1 VQLGGS
7 VAVALLGVVI
17 DRRAEFHSTVLS
29 SAVNLTAPPVA
40 QFLQSHS
47 LAQLSALVQGQ
58 SLVLS
63 YSDASLVVG
72 ASSLICIPLILFMR
86 RRSAAPSLAE
96 IEIGG

>member
-1 VQLGGS
+1 
-7 VAVALLGVVI
+7 
-17 DRRAEFHSTVLS
+17 
-29 SAVNLTAPPVA
+29 
-40 QFLQSHS
+40 
-47 LAQLSALVQGQ
+47 
-58 SLVLS
+58 LVLS